1 MPRQTENDRPDPD
14 ALLSQAQAEEQG
26 QSRGHLKV
34 FLGYAAGV
42 GKTYTMLQQAHWR
55 QTEGVDVVVG
65 YAESHGRAETDAL
78 LEGLE
83 VLPRR
88 QISYQGTTL
97 PELDL
102 DLALQRHPQLVL
114 IDELAHT
121 NASGSR
127 HEKRYQDIDEI
138 LSAGID
144 VYTTL
149 NIQHLESLNDA
160 VAQITGVTV
169 RETIPD
175 HVLDQADE
183 IDLVDLPPDD
193 LLRRLSE
200 GRVYV
205 PEQAARAIERF
216 FRKGNL
222 TALREMALRRTASQV
237 DEQLRSYM
245 QSRAIQ
251 GPWPAGERLL
261 VGVGPSPLSARLLRT
276 TRRLAEDLNAEWFA
290 LYVETADQTGM
301 SVQAQ
306 ERLTQNLHLA
316 EQLGARVASISGNNA
331 ADSLV
336 AYARRHNVTKIVVG
350 RSLRSRLHELLYGSI
365 VDQIVRASLDIDV
378 YVISSSG
385 DKPAAEAVPA
395 VRRRTNWG
403 DYLKSAAV
411 VGVATLLSMPLR
423 HALEPT
429 NLVMLYLAA
438 VLIVALRLGR
448 NEAVLASLLSV
459 LAFDFFLVPPHF
471 TLAVS
476 DTQYLLTFAGLLG
489 VGLVISSLAARS
501 HRQAEAAQ
509 QRELQAVNL
518 YEFSRALAATGE
530 LSDILQR
537 ILDYLTKTF
546 NTACVVMLPGEHG
559 LQVAAATEG
568 LHLDADEVAV
578 ATWSWRQA
586 QEAGPGTDTLGGA
599 ELRYLPLHS
608 GTKVIGV
615 LGVQLTQTKGYLPPD
630 ERRLLDS
637 AASLAALAIER
648 VHLAETAGQAELL
661 RVTENLQSALLNS
674 ISHDL
679 RTPLASITGVLSSLK
694 EGATGPEEFRLDQR
708 SAMELVDTAL
718 GEAERLNR
726 LVGNLLDMSRLEA
739 GALRL
744 RREPCDLQDLVG
756 AVLAQ
761 LGNRVENHP
770 VNVSLAGDLPLVP
783 LDFVLI
789 AQVLVNLLDNAAKY
803 SPAATPIEVSAR
815 VEDSR
820 VTMSVADRGPGI
832 PEEDLERVF
841 DKFQRVKRKDG
852 ATGTGLGLAIS
863 RGIVEAH
870 GGTIKAQAR
879 PGGGLE
885 ILISLPLEVPEAM
898 RNE

>member
-1 MPRQTENDRPDPD
+1 MPHRERERPDPD
-14 ALLSQAQAEEQG
+14 QLLSRVQAEEQG
-26 QSRGHLKV
+26 HSRGHLKV

-55 QTEGVDVVVG
+55 QTEGIDVVVG
-65 YAESHGRAETDAL
+65 YAESHGRAGTDAL

-88 QISYQGTTL
+88 QISYQGTIL

-102 DLALQRHPQLVL
+102 DLALQRHPQLILV
-114 IDELAHT
+114 DELAHT
-121 NASGSR
+121 NVSGSR

-138 LSAGID
+138 LAAGID

-175 HVLDQADE
+175 HVLDQATE

-200 GRVYV
+200 GLVYV
-205 PEQAARAIERF
+205 PEQAARATERF

-222 TALREMALRRTASQV
+222 TALREMSLRRTANQV

-276 TRRLAEDLNAEWFA
+276 TRRLAENLSAEWFA
-290 LYVETADQTGM
+290 LYVETADQAGM
-301 SVQAQ
+301 SPQAQ
-306 ERLTQNLHLA
+306 ERLAHNLHLA
-316 EQLGARVASISGNNA
+316 EQLGARVASISGSNA
-331 ADSLV
+331 AEALV
-336 AYARRHNVTKIVVG
+336 AYARHHNVTKIVVG
-350 RSLRSRLHELLYGSI
+350 KPLRSRLHELLYGSI
-365 VDQIVRASLDIDV
+365 VDRIVRTSGEIDV

-385 DKPAAEAVPA
+385 EKPAAEAMAAAHRP
-395 VRRRTNWG
+395 TNWG
-403 DYLKSAAV
+403 GYLKSAAI
-411 VGVATLLSMPLR
+411 VGAATLLSLPLR
-423 HALEPT
+423 HALQPT

-448 NEAVLASLLSV
+448 SEAILASILSV

-501 HRQAEAAQ
+501 HNQAEAAQ
-509 QRELQAVNL
+509 RGELQAVRL
-518 YEFSRALAATGE
+518 YEFSRALAAAGE

-537 ILDYLTKTF
+537 ILAYMTSTF
-546 NTACVVMLPGEHG
+546 HTASVVMLPGEHG
-559 LQVAAATEG
+559 LQAAAATEG
-568 LHLDADEVAV
+568 LQLDADEVAV
-578 ATWSWRQA
+578 ATWSWRQG
-586 QEAGPGTDTLGGA
+586 QEAGPGTDTLSGA
-599 ELRYLPLHS
+599 ELRYLPLRS

-615 LGVQLTQTKGYLPPD
+615 LGVQPTQTKGYLPPD
-630 ERRLLDS
+630 ERRLVDS

-648 VHLAETAGQAELL
+648 VHLAEAAGQAELL

-694 EGATGPEEFRLDQR
+694 EGATGPEEFRLDQT
-708 SAMELVDTAL
+708 SSMELVDTAL

-744 RREPCDLQDLVG
+744 RREPCDVQDLIG
-756 AVLAQ
+756 AVIAQ
-761 LGNRVENHP
+761 LGDRLQNHP
-770 VNVSLAGDLPLVP
+770 VDVSLAPNLPLVP

-803 SPAATPIEVSAR
+803 APPATPIEVSAR
-815 VEDSR
+815 QGDSH
-820 VTMSVADRGPGI
+820 VTLRVADRGPGI
-832 PEEDLERVF
+832 PEADLERVF
-841 DKFQRVKRKDG
+841 DKFQRVHRTGG

-870 GGTIKAQAR
+870 GGAIRAQAR

-885 ILISLPLEVPEAM
+885 ILISLPLEIPEAM
-898 RNE
+898 GDE